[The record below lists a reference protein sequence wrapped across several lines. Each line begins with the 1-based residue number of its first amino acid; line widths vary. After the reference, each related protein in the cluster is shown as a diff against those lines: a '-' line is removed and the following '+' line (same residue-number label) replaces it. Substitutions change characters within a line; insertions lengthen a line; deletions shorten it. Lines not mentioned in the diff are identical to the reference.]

1 MIDDFDMTATTLS
14 DYPRLSISQYSKGLS
29 RSDKPVTALSVN
41 YSHRGKHYQ
50 YDLPLTTTTP
60 NYGGKR
66 YWFKC
71 IKCSK
76 RVATL
81 YCAGYY
87 VCRHCIGAKYQTQH
101 LQPIDRQFKRV
112 AILRARLGWYGGVA
126 HGIGEKP
133 LRMHQRTF
141 DRLLNEYHYT
151 ASKVL
156 QMTLEQL
163 PKGVSSDEI

>member
-1 MIDDFDMTATTLS
+1 MPRLATTTTLS
-14 DYPRLSISQYSKGLS
+14 DYPKVTIGQYRKQL
-29 RSDKPVTALSVN
+29 RQDQNRVTALSVN
-41 YSHRGKHYQ
+41 YSYRGKHYS

-71 IKCSK
+71 IKCSN
-76 RVATL
+76 RVSVL

-112 AILRARLGWYGGVA
+112 AILRARLGWHGGVA

-133 LRMHQRTF
+133 PRMHQRTF

-163 PKGVSSDEI
+163 PKGISDDL

>member
-1 MIDDFDMTATTLS
+1 MPRLATTTTLS
-14 DYPRLSISQYSKGLS
+14 DYPKVTIGQYRKQL
-29 RSDKPVTALSVN
+29 RQDQNRVKALSVN
-41 YSHRGKHYQ
+41 YSYRGKHYS
-50 YDLPLTTTTP
+50 YDLPLTTTQP

-101 LQPIDRQFKRV
+101 LQPIDRLFKRV
-112 AILRARLGWYGGVA
+112 AVIRARLGWYGGIA
-126 HGIGEKP
+126 YGKGEKP
-133 LRMHQRTF
+133 LRMHHSTYQQLVSEH
-141 DRLLNEYHYT
+141 DRLEHRLCLATLKWIDDNKVK
-151 ASKVL
+151 ASY
-156 QMTLEQL
+156 E
-163 PKGVSSDEI
+163 

>member
-1 MIDDFDMTATTLS
+1 MTATTLS

-41 YSHRGKHYQ
+41 YSHRGKHYS

-71 IKCSK
+71 IKCST
-76 RVATL
+76 RVSVL

-133 LRMHQRTF
+133 LRMHHRTF
-141 DRLLNEYHYT
+141 DRLLNEYHHT
-151 ASKVL
+151 ATKVL

-163 PKGVSSDEI
+163 PKGISDDL